1 MICRSTKN
9 KKEERVAS
17 HYFYLL
23 IWSLQ
28 PCFDFV
34 WFVVVAKPTQPS
46 LFENPQ
52 SMMRS
57 THTLSVSVSV
67 SLCLSLSWGA
77 GVSWRR
83 RVQTCCC
90 TFVWCSKMYWTVF
103 VSFLCLWWSICN
115 GSIKGKKKK
124 KKGKRKEVVVE
135 VYPQLKQKKS
145 KSTHCCC
152 NGTEERERERESQTP
167 EARLQSQSQRQR
179 ERGLKKSESQRW
191 GRNEGRV

>member
-1 MICRSTKN
+1 MIYRSTKT

-17 HYFYLL
+17 HYYFHLL
-23 IWSLQ
+23 NWSLQ
-28 PCFDFV
+28 PCFNFV

-83 RVQTCCC
+83 RVHTCY
-90 TFVWCSKMYWTVF
+90 F
-103 VSFLCLWWSICN
+103 CLM
-115 GSIKGKKKK
+115 
-124 KKGKRKEVVVE
+124 
-135 VYPQLKQKKS
+135 
-145 KSTHCCC
+145 
-152 NGTEERERERESQTP
+152 
-167 EARLQSQSQRQR
+167 
-179 ERGLKKSESQRW
+179 
-191 GRNEGRV
+191 

>member
-1 MICRSTKN
+1 MIYRSTKT

-57 THTLSVSVSV
+57 THTLSVC
-67 SLCLSLSWGA
+67 LCLSLSWGA

-83 RVQTCCC
+83 RVHTCCC
-90 TFVWCSKMYWTVF
+90 TFVWCSKMYWTVY
-103 VSFLCLWWSICN
+103 LWWSICN
-115 GSIKGKKKK
+115 GSIKGKKKGK
-124 KKGKRKEVVVE
+124 KKEKRKEVVVE
-135 VYPQLKQKKS
+135 VYPQLQKKKT
-145 KSTHCCC
+145 KSTLCCC
-152 NGTEERERERESQTP
+152 NGTEERERERVTHT
-167 EARLQSQSQRQR
+167 RGQSQSQRR
-179 ERGLKKSESQRW
+179 ERTEKEWEPEMGKEWRKCVVLE
-191 GRNEGRV
+191 